1 MSGEV
6 ITWEMEAS
14 GHGGQLSQRRTE
26 DKKKNSSA
34 GVGFSCFFRTTMEC
48 RIK

>member
-26 DKKKNSSA
+26 DKKKIHLLELVLAVSLELLWN
-34 GVGFSCFFRTTMEC
+34 VE
-48 RIK
+48 